1 MYCFIQDYLVNTRIK
16 MINLN
21 ARKPHENMLAY
32 ACSFLRGWIVS
43 SWALVHPS
51 SWAQIA
57 VDQSMKRRHHP
68 PCESRSI
75 CALALL
81 SAMEI
86 KWGDLDLPELQK
98 DVCSSTKSNPLC
110 GTKPKRSFWYRFLL
124 PCPSP
129 AKGNPLFFCSVGII
143 NLAPLPFQIS
153 LQHLK
158 KQFHRGHGGSW
169 FAGKLVVKSP
179 INQF

>member
-1 MYCFIQDYLVNTRIK
+1 MYCFIQDYLVNIRIK

-21 ARKPHENMLAY
+21 ARKPHENMLAC

-43 SWALVHPS
+43 SWSQVHPS

-57 VDQSMKRRHHP
+57 VDQTMMRRHHP

-75 CALALL
+75 CTLALL

-86 KWGDLDLPELQK
+86 KGGDLDLTELQK

-129 AKGNPLFFCSVGII
+129 AKGNPLFFAWWESLIW
-143 NLAPLPFQIS
+143 PLYLFKFPSSIS
-153 LQHLK
+153 RNNSTEVMVVPGLLVS
-158 KQFHRGHGGSW
+158 SW
-169 FAGKLVVKSP
+169 S
-179 INQF
+179 NHQ